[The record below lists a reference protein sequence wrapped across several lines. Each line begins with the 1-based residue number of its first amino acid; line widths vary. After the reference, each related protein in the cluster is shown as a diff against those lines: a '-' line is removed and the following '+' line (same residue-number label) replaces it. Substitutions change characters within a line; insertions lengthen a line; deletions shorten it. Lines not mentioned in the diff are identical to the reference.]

1 MFAKISLKNQTLTR
15 RSKFEN
21 IFDNK
26 TFEIKNRSNSTSF
39 HAEQSWHRKNIA
51 HLKFVKVRNLGHT
64 FDKYTYFSNNIG
76 HDLKT
81 LLVKG
86 FLEEIILGTREASV
100 RFRMRIIKNNKTA
113 VTIKTTATAIFQ
125 AGIREC
131 SSCGLKCHAKLLQRN
146 ATVTGHFTSKFLG
159 ILWSVKCPSLI
170 T

>member
-1 MFAKISLKNQTLTR
+1 MTR

-26 TFEIKNRSNSTSF
+26 TFETKNRSNSTSF
-39 HAEQSWHRKNIA
+39 HVEQSWHRKNIA
-51 HLKFVKVRNLGHT
+51 HLKFVKVRNIGHT
-64 FDKYTYFSNNIG
+64 FDRYTYFSNNIG

-125 AGIREC
+125 AGVREC

-146 ATVTGHFTSKFLG
+146 ATVTGHFTTKFLRN
-159 ILWSVKCPSLI
+159 SMVSEVS
-170 T
+170 